1 MAEGVRAEDGVQH
14 RGERAGLARTRRAED
29 GEVLAQQVVGD
40 QEGRQ
45 AAVLVQGA
53 DAQVG
58 SLRALVD
65 LLQFF
70 AAGGVD
76 AIAEA
81 GIVGDAA
88 QQVETGRRLPGG
100 ALRERKSGGEGEL
113 WSVRVH
119 PGGRRNIEKNTT

>member
-81 GIVGDAA
+81 GRS
-88 QQVETGRRLPGG
+88 EEHT
-100 ALRERKSGGEGEL
+100 SEL
-113 WSVRVH
+113 QSLMRISYAVFCL
-119 PGGRRNIEKNTT
+119 